1 MNMMPTFT
9 SPTKVGKVWRFM
21 GLEVEIILA
30 SASTDSAPIYT
41 VRLRYPRIIHGE
53 VMTHRVFNRNAR
65 SSRAV
70 PVMTMLAE
78 LRSGT
83 ILGMFTPWHWGK
95 NQKGMQADEEC
106 NEFVDNDW
114 RILGKSVGDGN
125 FAPREWVWQQ
135 TAEAACNAAEAFH
148 NAGYHKQVVN
158 RITEPFS
165 YIDVLIT
172 ATDWANFFHLRDHAD
187 AEPHLRDLARL
198 MKLAFE
204 DEDLVVQWL
213 EPGEWHLPYVDQADR
228 DGAYKA
234 VKKGRIIRSEPS
246 RDDIISWLKTVSAAR
261 CAWISYKPFG
271 EDSTDGT
278 YEREMK
284 TYEMLVGNGA
294 IHATPLEHQA
304 TPDTMSYYRVIRIEN
319 DIEEVES
326 EGYEW
331 DNPDLMGP
339 LRGWVQNRK
348 TVPNECVYD
357 DA

>member
-30 SASTDSAPIYT
+30 SASENSAPIYT

-95 NQKGMQADEEC
+95 NQKGMQAVEEC
-106 NEFVDNDW
+106 CE
-114 RILGKSVGDGN
+114 KVGTRSYTGMS
-125 FAPREWVWQQ
+125 REEAWGEACDQACEI
-135 TAEAACNAAEAFH
+135 AEGFH

-198 MKLAFE
+198 VKLAFE
-204 DEDLVVQWL
+204 DEDLEMQWL
-213 EPGEWHLPYVDQADR
+213 EPGDWHLPYVTNLDRHEWLYGDGVTIQALLDEL
-228 DGAYKA
+228 DNSCLEG
-234 VKKGRIIRSEPS
+234 
-246 RDDIISWLKTVSAAR
+246 LKRVSAAR

-271 EDSTDGT
+271 EGSTDGT

-304 TPDTMSYYRVIRIEN
+304 TPDTMSYYKLIRLEN
-319 DIEEVES
+319 DIEEMVE
-326 EGYEW
+326 EGYDW
-331 DNPDLMGP
+331 DNPHLQSN

-348 TVPNECVYD
+348 TVPNECVW